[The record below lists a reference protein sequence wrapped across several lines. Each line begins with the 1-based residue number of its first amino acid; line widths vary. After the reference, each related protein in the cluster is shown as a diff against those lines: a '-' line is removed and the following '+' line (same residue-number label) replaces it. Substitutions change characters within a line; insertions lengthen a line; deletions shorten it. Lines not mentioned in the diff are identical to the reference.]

1 MKYLITFLHICLISG
16 LGYSQEVRIKGTVEF
31 SFSQSNIKAGENYQ
45 VETASRKDGVVMD
58 IKKLDR
64 QSHWKITVYK
74 NDINWDNRV
83 GIYVRRTSTGNGSG
97 ATWGGTNYVEIR
109 SMPQNFLQGSG
120 SLTNIN
126 LQYKLM
132 GLSIEIPSNTYYT
145 DIVYTLYEQ

>member
-1 MKYLITFLHICLISG
+1 M
-16 LGYSQEVRIKGTVEF
+16 
-31 SFSQSNIKAGENYQ
+31 GENYQ